1 VLGVGFTPE
10 NQTCSARKTG
20 PSAQPR
26 GERMSMRRVVRLLKN
41 GLVSASKGATA
52 KADIRQTHP
61 MPQQP
66 GAIA

>member
-1 VLGVGFTPE
+1 M
-10 NQTCSARKTG
+10 AK
-20 PSAQPR
+20 
-26 GERMSMRRVVRLLKN
+26 RRAVRLLN
-41 GLVSASKGATA
+41 NRLVFASKGATA